1 MIIAALEVLGLL
13 ASLGTIVLVACA
25 PSASPGASSSLVR
38 RALLGLVGLLAF
50 GHLANV
56 LEAFGLEWADT
67 IADQFS
73 ALVPL
78 VWGLFL
84 LESGRVYLSARLQA
98 SDEQVRFFLEA
109 VPAAVAWIDAGQN
122 VLGFSRAWAE
132 ALPGS
137 RSGVALKTLLPAPL
151 PRLAHAVEETLRDG
165 SERELAPVE
174 ESAEDDAGR
183 KRYFRWSIRPWVH
196 PDRPAPGALLLFEEV
211 TFEHE
216 AEAERLAAADGLARI
231 QRMAHVGQMAAGA
244 AHDFNNFLQVIY
256 SATVELE
263 GDARYED
270 AFKNVQSA
278 LGAAGEL
285 TRGLLRFGQEP
296 TTSSAKVDLVTLLRE
311 FERPLGYALGR
322 RHRLEVKLPRL
333 EQVQIE
339 GRPSRIQQAL
349 LNLAINARDAMPNGG
364 AIQVALAVE
373 SGQATLSVH
382 DSGVGIP
389 QSLRER
395 LFTPFFTTKGVQGS
409 GLGLN
414 VVKTVVEEHR
424 GQITVSSDPHR
435 GTTFSLCLPLFE
447 ARSQAPGTGAVSSQS
462 RTIAPQ

>member
-1 MIIAALEVLGLL
+1 MIITALEVLGLV
-13 ASLGTIVLVACA
+13 ASLGTIVLVKRA
-25 PSASPGASSSLVR
+25 PAVSPGSSSKLMR

-56 LEAFGLEWADT
+56 LETMGMEWADT

-73 ALVPL
+73 TLVPF

-84 LESGRVYLSARLQA
+84 LESGRVYLSARLEA

-109 VPAAVAWIDAGQN
+109 VPAAVAWIDAGQK
-122 VLGFSRAWAE
+122 VIGFSRAWATV
-132 ALPGS
+132 LPGS

-151 PRLAHAVEETLRDG
+151 PRLSSAIEECLRDG
-165 SERELAPVE
+165 SECEPAFAE
-174 ESAEDDAGR
+174 EGAEDDRGR
-183 KRYFRWSIRPWVH
+183 QRYFRWSIRRWVH

-211 TFEHE
+211 TSEHE

-231 QRMAHVGQMAAGA
+231 QRLAHVGQMAAGA

-256 SATVELE
+256 AATIELE

-270 AFKNVQSA
+270 TLKNVQGA

-296 TTSSAKVDLVTLLRE
+296 TISSAKVDLVTLLRE

-322 RHRLEVKLPRL
+322 RHRLEVKLPRV

-364 AIQVALAVE
+364 AIEVALAVE

-389 QSLRER
+389 PALRER
-395 LFTPFFTTKGVQGS
+395 LFTPFFTTKGHQGS

-424 GQITVSSDPHR
+424 GQITVASEPNR
-435 GTTFSLCLPLFE
+435 GTTFSLYIPLYD
-447 ARSQAPGTGAVSSQS
+447 ARAPAPGLGASS
-462 RTIAPQ
+462 

>member
-1 MIIAALEVLGLL
+1 MIITVLEALGLL
-13 ASLGTIVLVACA
+13 ASLGTIALVTRA
-25 PSASPGASSSLVR
+25 PAVSPGASSSLMK

-56 LEAFGLEWADT
+56 LESFGMEWADT

-73 ALVPL
+73 TLVPF

-84 LESGRVYLSARLQA
+84 LEGGRVYLSARLRA

-109 VPAAVAWIDAGQN
+109 VPAAVAWIDDGQN
-122 VLGFSRAWAE
+122 VLGFSRAWAT

-137 RSGVALKTLLPAPL
+137 SSGVALKTLLPAPL
-151 PRLAHAVEETLRDG
+151 PQLAKAIEECLRGG
-165 SERELAPVE
+165 SEHEPAFAE

-183 KRYFRWSIRPWVH
+183 LRYFRWSIRRWVH
-196 PDRPAPGALLLFEEV
+196 PDRPAPGALLSFEEV
-211 TFEHE
+211 TLEHE

-231 QRMAHVGQMAAGA
+231 QRLAHVGQMAAGA

-256 SATVELE
+256 AATIELE

-270 AFKNVQSA
+270 ALKNVQSA
-278 LGAAGEL
+278 LSAAGEL

-296 TTSSAKVDLVTLLRE
+296 TASNATVDLVTLLRE

-322 RHRLEVKLPRL
+322 RHRLEVKFPRVD
-333 EQVQIE
+333 QVRIE

-364 AIQVALAVE
+364 AIEVALAVE

-389 QSLRER
+389 PSLRER
-395 LFTPFFTTKGVQGS
+395 LFTPFFTTKGSQGS

-424 GQITVSSDPHR
+424 GQITVASEPNL
-435 GTTFSLCLPLFE
+435 GTTFSLYLPLFE
-447 ARSQAPGTGAVSSQS
+447 ARAAAPGLGA
-462 RTIAPQ
+462 AAGGNG